1 MNLVGYGVTRDG
13 HAVGIWPMTLTVATE
28 TRARYLERNRDANV
42 HVVPLYAGHPVD
54 PVRAR
59 VPTNAPQ
66 PPRQSA

>member
-13 HAVGIWPMTLTVATE
+13 QPVGIWPMTLQVATDR
-28 TRARYLERNRDANV
+28 RAHYIERNPLANI
-42 HVVPLYAGHPVD
+42 HVVPLYAGNAID